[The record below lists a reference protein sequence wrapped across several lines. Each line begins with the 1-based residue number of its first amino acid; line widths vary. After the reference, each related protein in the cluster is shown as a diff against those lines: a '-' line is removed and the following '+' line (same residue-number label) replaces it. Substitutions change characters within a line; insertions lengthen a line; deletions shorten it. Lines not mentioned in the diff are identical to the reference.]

1 MEKARQSQAVDNI
14 VKDLYENKGYRIYSN
29 GFYIKQEDGS
39 FKLCEWNE
47 RPPIGNSADELVKR
61 CKYDEKTAT
70 VWNIT
75 QELYYIKSY
84 NGTFYLELENGKY
97 ELLTQR
103 QVVEN
108 ILAEYPFKDIAD
120 VQRVLDCMK
129 VYNNIE
135 NIPDFNFMHFFEDEE
150 TGEIIKPKKSKFVFN
165 NTFYQLLHY
174 VLFEE
179 RKEYIFTIM
188 SDGGQGKS
196 TAFNFFK
203 HLFSEEFTTANAKYL
218 NRFSTSSFAGK
229 RMVLFNECTTEFI
242 SEMAVLKQA
251 TGSDKVEIEEKGKTA
266 YSANIQAFFLFVGN
280 HNINYDILDSGLQRR
295 LINLP
300 WDNVVKVKDE
310 NLKDYDW
317 TAHKDEML
325 YHIEIAKN
333 IEPFD
338 YESLLNKTKKETY
351 ARKTAFY
358 FADYAEY
365 VEEARKRGEKGVYTK
380 ENFCKFWLEIDKLY
394 TGEEYR
400 AKYQERKEHEEKA
413 IAIAEKFKK
422 ALTLPP
428 TKKLET
434 LEVQIEDI
442 SSEEIDNIFIYQG
455 RDDENV

>member
-1 MEKARQSQAVDNI
+1 MEKARQSQVIDEAI
-14 VKDLYENKGYRIYSN
+14 KELYDNKGYRVYSN
-29 GFYIKQEDGS
+29 GFYIQQEDGS
-39 FKLCEWNE
+39 YKLCQWDA
-47 RPPIGNSADELVKR
+47 RPRIGASADELVKR
-61 CKYDEKTAT
+61 CKYDEKIAT
-70 VWNIT
+70 VWNVM
-75 QELYYIKSY
+75 QSLPFIKSY

-97 ELLTQR
+97 KLLTQR
-103 QVVEN
+103 QVVEH

-120 VQRVLDCMK
+120 VQRIIDCMK
-129 VYNNIE
+129 VYNTIE
-135 NIPDFNFMHFFEDEE
+135 DIPEFNLVNFFADEE
-150 TGEIIKPKKSKFVFN
+150 TGEMIQPKKNNIQFN
-165 NTFYQLLHY
+165 NTFYKLLHY

-300 WDNVVKVKDE
+300 WENVVKVKDDK
-310 NLKDYDW
+310 LKDYNW

-325 YHIEIAKN
+325 YHIEIARN

-338 YESLLNKTKKETY
+338 YKSLLNKTKKETY

-365 VEEARKRGEKGVYTK
+365 VEEARKRGEKGIYTK
-380 ENFCKFWLEIDKLY
+380 DNFCKFWLDIEKIY
-394 TGEEYR
+394 TVEEYR
-400 AKYQERKEHEEKA
+400 AKYNERKKHEEKA
-413 IAIAEKFKK
+413 LAVAEKFKSS
-422 ALTLPP
+422 LTLPP
-428 TKKLET
+428 TKKYVGN
-434 LEVQIEDI
+434 LEVTVEDK
-442 SSEEIDNIFIYQG
+442 SSEEIDDIFLYTG
-455 RDDENV
+455 GDNE